1 MIIEGIVLSIIVAYI
16 RKGRLINF
24 ENIEIKAWYL
34 IIASQLLQIIA
45 IRLGNTIN
53 INTTAF
59 YIMHISSYIILLIP
73 LVINH
78 RLLSMNLLS
87 IGTILNLIPIA
98 LNNGQMP
105 VYLPQGANASFDM
118 GHVLATNTT
127 KAYILSDII
136 PILKPYPLPKIISI
150 GDIFILI
157 GIFLLIQHAML
168 KTKTKS

>member
-1 MIIEGIVLSIIVAYI
+1 MIIEGIVLSIIVGYI

-34 IIASQLLQIIA
+34 IIASQILQIIA
-45 IRLGNTIN
+45 IRLGNSIN
-53 INTTAF
+53 ISTTTF
-59 YIMHISSYIILLIP
+59 YIMHILSYIILLIS

-105 VYLPQGANASFDM
+105 VFLPQGVNASFDM
-118 GHVLATNTT
+118 GHILGTNTT

-157 GIFLLIQHAML
+157 GIFLLVQYGMQK
-168 KTKTKS
+168 KTNK